1 MKLEQLE
8 QFIKV
13 IDFGSISKAAMKMHM
28 AQSTLS
34 TSLKKFE
41 EELGC
46 QLIERDSKGVS
57 LTPKGVEVYNQGK
70 NICEQIEDMKKTAM
84 EGKVVAHDVI
94 WDMVIEESIRKDD
107 VINTLLGL
115 IY

>member
-41 EELGC
+41 EELSAYR
-46 QLIERDSKGVS
+46 ERFKGSKPY
-57 LTPKGVEVYNQGK
+57 TQR
-70 NICEQIEDMKKTAM
+70 C
-84 EGKVVAHDVI
+84 
-94 WDMVIEESIRKDD
+94 R
-107 VINTLLGL
+107 GL
-115 IY
+115 

>member
-46 QLIERDSKGVS
+46 QLIERDSKPY
-57 LTPKGVEVYNQGK
+57 TQR
-70 NICEQIEDMKKTAM
+70 C
-84 EGKVVAHDVI
+84 
-94 WDMVIEESIRKDD
+94 R
-107 VINTLLGL
+107 GL
-115 IY
+115 

>member
-46 QLIERDSKGVS
+46 QFIIRE
-57 LTPKGVEVYNQGK
+57 
-70 NICEQIEDMKKTAM
+70 KTSM
-84 EGKVVAHDVI
+84 NRLKI
-94 WDMVIEESIRKDD
+94 
-107 VINTLLGL
+107 
-115 IY
+115 